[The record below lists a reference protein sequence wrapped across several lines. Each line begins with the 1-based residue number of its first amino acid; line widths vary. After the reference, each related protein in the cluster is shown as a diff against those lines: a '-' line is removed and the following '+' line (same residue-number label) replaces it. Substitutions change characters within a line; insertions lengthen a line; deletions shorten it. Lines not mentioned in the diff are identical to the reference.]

1 MSVEPAHEP
10 EPRQRL
16 LQPVPAGSLVVGA
29 SRTRFPGRPRS
40 FAPPSV
46 R

>member
-29 SRTRFPGRPRS
+29 EDALPGEAAFS
-40 FAPPSV
+40 APPSA